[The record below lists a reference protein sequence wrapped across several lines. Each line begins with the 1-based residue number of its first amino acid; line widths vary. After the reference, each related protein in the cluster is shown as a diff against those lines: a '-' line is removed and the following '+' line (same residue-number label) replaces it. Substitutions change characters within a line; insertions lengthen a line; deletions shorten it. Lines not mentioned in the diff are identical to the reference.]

1 MFRLRILV
9 AVVLVGFTTACGGG
23 EVADPAPLPTVTPI
37 EDASAPSPSA
47 GDATAGESVFL
58 TSCSGCHSTG
68 NTVLVGPGLGGIAG
82 RAATRTQLSAEE
94 YLRQSIKDPSAFG
107 VEGFPGVPDEFADLT
122 FHGSNPAAL
131 IPLSDTDIDN
141 LVAFLLTLE

>member
-1 MFRLRILV
+1 MGRLRILI
-9 AVVLVGFTTACGGG
+9 AALLFGLAAACSGSD
-23 EVADPAPLPTVTPI
+23 VADPSPLPTVTPV
-37 EDASAPSPSA
+37 EDASSLFPSA
-47 GDATAGESVFL
+47 GDATAGIAVFL

-68 NTVLVGPGLGGIAG
+68 TGVLIGPGLGGIAG

-94 YLRQSIKDPSAFG
+94 YLRQLIKEPSAFG